1 MLQVHLASI
10 LHFLEDPAK
19 SGEEDSYRYYSDGAL
34 VVEDGLVKQVGDSEE
49 LLSYLPR
56 DADIF
61 DHGKNLLVPGFID
74 VHVHYPQM
82 EIIASYGEHLLEWL
96 EKYTFPA
103 EAQFGD
109 VSYAHEVSEQ
119 FVKEMLRVGTTSALV
134 FGTVHPVS
142 LDSFFEVCEKKNLR
156 MIAGKVMMD
165 RNAPS
170 NLLDTAESSYT
181 DSKALIEKWHGR
193 GRLQYAVTPRFSVT
207 SSPEQLEKAGQLREE
222 YPSIYLQTHLSESK
236 EELSMVRKLFPGCKN
251 YLDTYDSH
259 GLLGPRSIFAHCI
272 HLEEDEWSRLSATQ
286 SSIAFCSS
294 SNLFLGSGLF
304 SLSSA
309 ERNAINVGLG
319 SDVGGGTSLSMLS
332 NMNDAYKILRLRSE
346 EFSPLKAFY
355 LATLGGAE
363 VLDLDHTIGNF
374 EPGKEADFVVLDRS
388 ATPLIEFR
396 LGKSE
401 SVIEDLFVFSMLGD
415 DRVVKQT
422 WSAGLKVH
430 DRDIDIGIDDSVEF
444 LGI

>member
-10 LHFLEDPAK
+10 LHFLEDPSE
-19 SGEEDSYRYYSDGAL
+19 SGKEDSYRFYPDGAL
-34 VVEDGLVKQVGDSEE
+34 VVQDGLVRQVGDSQS
-49 LLSYLPR
+49 LLSSLPQNV
-56 DADIF
+56 DIF
-61 DHGKNLLVPGFID
+61 DHGDSLLMPGFID

-82 EIIASYGEHLLEWL
+82 EVIASYGEHLLQWL

-109 VSYAHEVSEQ
+109 AGYAREVSDK
-119 FVKEMLRVGTTSALV
+119 FIKEMLRAGTTSALV

-142 LDSFFEVCEKKNLR
+142 VDAFFEVCEEKNLR

-170 NLLDTAESSYT
+170 NLLDTAESSYR
-181 DSKALIEKWHGR
+181 DSKTLIEKWHGK

-207 SSPEQLEKAGQLREE
+207 SSHEQLKKAGQLREE
-222 YPSIYLQTHLSESK
+222 YPNIYLQTHLSESK
-236 EELSMVRKLFPGCKN
+236 DELIMVRKLFPECKN
-251 YLDTYDSH
+251 YLDTYDNH
-259 GLLGPRSIFAHCI
+259 GLLGRRTIFAHCI
-272 HLEEDEWSRLSATQ
+272 HLEDDEWSRLSATQ
-286 SSIAFCSS
+286 SAIAFCSS

-304 SLSSA
+304 SLRRA
-309 ERNAINVGLG
+309 ETNMINVGLG

-332 NMNDAYKILRLRSE
+332 NMNEAYKILRLRDE

-363 VLDLDHTIGNF
+363 VLDLDDKIGNF

-396 LGKSE
+396 LGKSQ
-401 SVIEDLFVFSMLGD
+401 SLIEDLFVFSMLGD

-422 WSAGLKVH
+422 WSAGSKVH
-430 DRDIDIGIDDSVEF
+430 DRDIDTDCLVEF
-444 LGI
+444 REI